1 MLSPSTLVPMPLN
14 CCPAEVCCQAL
25 LQKANTKSM
34 QTFPSITSPAQDVKP
49 TTGSENPLLDLGWLQ
64 IRPWTRKE
72 QGTNITNRFSCAFSM
87 PPTSMTLQK
96 CHEMS
101 PQTRCRLSFASCGAI
116 EGHQTQLRM
125 QKCSS
130 SAHVTHHRGFAPMFP
145 HSHST
150 KPRRCF
156 NQLKSDTCKTDI
168 KHYIQ

>member
-14 CCPAEVCCQAL
+14 CCPAEMCCRAL
-25 LQKANTKSM
+25 LQNANTKSM
-34 QTFPSITSPAQDVKP
+34 QKFPSIASPAQDVKP

-72 QGTNITNRFSCAFSM
+72 QGTNISNRFSCAFST

-96 CHEMS
+96 CLKMS

-130 SAHVTHHRGFAPMFP
+130 SAHVTHHRGFSPMFP
-145 HSHST
+145 CSHST

-156 NQLKSDTCKTDI
+156 NQLKTDTCKTDI
-168 KHYIQ
+168 KGYIQ